1 MSDHPLTTDQ
11 RVWVDDR
18 IVAHMLDYWR
28 SVKIRLVET
37 EHKQAER
44 DMAAAFV
51 AVIEEVQWR
60 RAQEERR
67 RERLREGHTGDMPP

>member
-1 MSDHPLTTDQ
+1 VSETEERAHVSHPSTDE

-28 SVKIRLVET
+28 NVKIRLVET

-60 RAQEERR
+60 REQEK
-67 RERLREGHTGDMPP
+67 LW

>member
-1 MSDHPLTTDQ
+1 MSFGAPISASGSMTASSPTCSN
-11 RVWVDDR
+11 
-18 IVAHMLDYWR
+18 YWR
-28 SVKIRLVET
+28 GVKIRLVET

-60 RAQEERR
+60 REQEKSRD
-67 RERLREGHTGDMPP
+67 H